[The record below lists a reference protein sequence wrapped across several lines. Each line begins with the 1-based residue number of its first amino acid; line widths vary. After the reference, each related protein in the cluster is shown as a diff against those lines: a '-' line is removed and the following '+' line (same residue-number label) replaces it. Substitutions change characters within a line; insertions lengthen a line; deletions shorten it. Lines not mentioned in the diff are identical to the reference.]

1 MNENDGLNKDKN
13 NDYKTQDDMISN
25 IDFDS
30 NDYLERDMD
39 KFNPEEQLI
48 NKPPKKPNLNK
59 KTGFM
64 AFGLILIS
72 HIVIIFILVIA
83 FYTITNNDIINI
95 LNSKGFLFISSLV
108 LYLTLFIILYFII
121 KKRSLDFKT
130 TLKLKLPKRPII
142 FLYSSFIPVGVF
154 ITLISIIVILV
165 KLLISNGFDLTML
178 LGQFSDYDAL
188 YQSNLIAKDFIQY
201 LFLLF
206 TVAFLPAIFEE
217 LYFRGLMF
225 TSFSNSYTK
234 STTIVLTSLFFG
246 IIHLDP
252 ARFIY
257 TFLLG
262 LILAYVLIKSESI
275 YVSMWVHFLNNFLVV
290 TTIAIVFNI
299 NRIQSYIEYGLT
311 KLHFLVYFLILIAGL
326 GLILLGIILLHRYK
340 KSFTHTKDQYQDIQ
354 YK

>member
-1 MNENDGLNKDKN
+1 MNENDGLNKEKN

-39 KFNPEEQLI
+39 KFNPEEKLI
-48 NKPPKKPNLNK
+48 NQPSIKPNLNK

-64 AFGLILIS
+64 AFGLVVIS
-72 HIVIIFILVIA
+72 YIVIILILVIA
-83 FYTITNNDIINI
+83 FYTMTNDEIINI
-95 LNSKGFLFISSLV
+95 LNSKRFLFFSSLF
-108 LYLTLFIILYFII
+108 LYLTLYIILYIII
-121 KKRSLDFKT
+121 KKSSLDFKT
-130 TLKLKLPKRPII
+130 TLKLKLPKRPIV
-142 FLYSSFIPVGVF
+142 FFYSSLIPVGIF

-165 KLLISNGFDLTML
+165 KFLISSGFDLTML
-178 LGQFSDYDAL
+178 IGQFSGYDAI

-201 LFLLF
+201 LFLIF

-234 STTIVLTSLFFG
+234 STTVVLTSLFFG

-257 TFLLG
+257 TFILG

-299 NRIQSYIEYGLT
+299 GRIQSYIEYGLS
-311 KLHFLVYFLILIAGL
+311 KLHYSVYLLILIAGL
-326 GLILLGIILLHRYK
+326 GLIILGFILLHLYK
-340 KSFTHTKDQYQDIQ
+340 KSITQTKNQYQHI
-354 YK
+354 